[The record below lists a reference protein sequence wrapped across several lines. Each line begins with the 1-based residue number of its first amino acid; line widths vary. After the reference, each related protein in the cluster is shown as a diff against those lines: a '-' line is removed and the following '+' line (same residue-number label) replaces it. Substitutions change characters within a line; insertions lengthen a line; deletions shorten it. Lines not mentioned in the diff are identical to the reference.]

1 MVERGR
7 SSTPSED
14 RTPPTAPRRGANAR
28 MQPLNIVQAGP
39 PVLRACARPLSV
51 KEIRSRAIQELI
63 DRMRETMRDAPGVG
77 LAAPQIGEPLQ
88 LAVIE
93 DRAEYQARL
102 SPEELQ
108 SRGRAPVAFHV
119 IINPTL
125 TVLEAGPVEFLEGCL
140 SVPGYAAVV
149 PRALSVRVEALD
161 HRGRSR
167 VIEASGWYA
176 RILQHEIDHLQG
188 RLYIDRMDTRTFTS
202 LRQGDLPPDTGE
214 IVAGTARSQGNG
226 R

>member
-1 MVERGR
+1 MTMTR
-7 SSTPSED
+7 S
-14 RTPPTAPRRGANAR
+14 RPPTSSFPGGSL
-28 MQPLNIVQAGP
+28 PAGP
-39 PVLRACARPLSV
+39 LPIVAAGHPVLRQVARPLDPS
-51 KEIRSRAIQELI
+51 ELESPALAELI

-125 TVLEAGPVEFLEGCL
+125 TVLEAGPVEF
-140 SVPGYAAVV
+140 
-149 PRALSVRVEALD
+149 
-161 HRGRSR
+161 
-167 VIEASGWYA
+167 
-176 RILQHEIDHLQG
+176 
-188 RLYIDRMDTRTFTS
+188 
-202 LRQGDLPPDTGE
+202 
-214 IVAGTARSQGNG
+214 
-226 R
+226 